1 MRGRGSVNTDEFIR
15 EVDEAVRQE
24 QWLKLWKRYGN
35 YVVAAALAVVIGT
48 AAGVGWRAW
57 QASERLDEARR
68 YAAAQQLLR
77 EDKPAEAAAAFAA
90 LAEDAGSGYRVLAR
104 LRAAEAQAQA
114 GDPAAATAILE
125 QLAANDADPVY
136 RSLGELLVA
145 QRAFAEAQPTAVLTE
160 LEPLVGINDPWRH
173 SALELRALAQ
183 MQSGDTAGARQTLD
197 DLLADPLT
205 PPQLGRR
212 AAELLAFLG
221 GPPAAEQP
229 AAQATEQPTAQAAD
243 EPAAVPAEEG
253 AVAEGD

>member
-15 EVDEAVRQE
+15 EVDEAVRQD

-35 YVVAAALAVVIGT
+35 YVAAAALAVVIGT
-48 AAGVGWRAW
+48 VAGAGWRAW
-57 QASERLDEARR
+57 QANERLEEARR

-104 LRAAEAQAQA
+104 LRAAEAQAAA
-114 GDPAAATAILE
+114 GDPAAATATLE
-125 QLAANDADPVY
+125 QLATNDDADPVY
-136 RSLGELLVA
+136 RSLGELLAA
-145 QRAFAEAQPTAVLTE
+145 QRAFAEAQPTAVVSE
-160 LEPLVGINDPWRH
+160 LEPLVGINDPWRY

-183 MQSGDTAGARQTLD
+183 MQSGDTVGARQTLD
-197 DLLADPLT
+197 DLLADPMT

-229 AAQATEQPTAQAAD
+229 AAQGAEEPTAQTA
-243 EPAAVPAEEG
+243 EPAAIPAEEG